1 MPHKDLTSKHSY
13 YQSLGFN
20 LEGETEPTEAD
31 LIRYI
36 NIELISHGCPP
47 YRGQFDENFFKITE
61 PYFRNIREKRRLLAN
76 QYCPVDGRINSFLA
90 KYFSDVKEFQGV
102 KLPSESFVLGRH
114 GIARTL
120 SLSPE
125 KNSYHSTYVDS
136 FRIKQGVLH
145 NPKSDR
151 RTTKGV
157 FHVVEGGFA
166 IANDKI
172 AVPKITFVR
181 LLRQAMLPP
190 RDDLRLPFTTGQEEE
205 AELFVSLLLRPTIS
219 PEVPGWQERKSMEV
233 RFFAPGALVGNL
245 DFVESIFGN
254 AGDPFMPENDSGLDA
269 KHWSGHTGCV
279 ILAPHLIHLTKKE
292 LGLPT
297 FEKATDRQKRDGM
310 CWKDPAEKYN
320 NGQAFKITCRDH
332 RGVIVTIIADN
343 YFGYCKKEVKTQIS
357 YAANLF
363 GACEEEHAG
372 GVLAFSSMDL
382 GDEYVAAADRHHEHR
397 TFSQVVKKYGDALQV
412 HAEGYAVDRLYTNI
426 VYVPENAEFHLDSGT
441 VTWMKKN
448 QKMAIPLKPKMA
460 YVLPWG
466 YRVAMKKSNDRDIW
480 RLIGTHSEGT
490 QCHKP
495 CTVSGGGKSEISKPL
510 DNMMMTGPIYLV
522 DLEADFNLI
531 EQIMAND
538 FSNRFKNAKGTQK
551 KSRDILSSERTLGSV
566 IKLLTPSSDYTD
578 DYNEWLNSIPAY
590 IKTLLYAIKK
600 QYKPKWRKNWRD
612 HFMVD
617 IVNGEPAHELKC
629 GNKPLTSHYIRV
641 GFDEDG
647 SWRMFNTR
655 YDFSASEKIQ
665 TEDDISASI
674 VVPSQRLS
682 SPNPNW
688 DYPSVKIV
696 ENCEYRLFQRPDDAI
711 NPGQDK
717 TAEADMARK
726 GNFLSNYEPLPQ
738 SESQKIIDNVIQFE
752 AYTPPMRELVQAVV
766 AEAPDTFFGMSSHP
780 RIVDG
785 VPTKNPR
792 YLQSRPDMI
801 DPAPTHLAKMC
812 VRLHREL
819 PADEPVIFPIDSVIP
834 GRRNNP
840 PDPKQG
846 VPALAVYNPIHYQE
860 LPELFMDF
868 ISSVTGKSP
877 STTGFGSEGAL
888 TKGPFNAILPAA
900 DLNNAFLSYVL
911 TGYNGFSS
919 GAGVLGPSFEVQ
931 HDISLLIPEIW
942 CRMAQDEQ
950 EPAFLIKSGCLEP
963 VADFTYQGR
972 HIPASV
978 LGYRM
983 TLRFANLYFGR
994 IFNSPNIVFTDEMLR
1009 PEMQNLALFVEGVES
1024 LMSTHKRVA
1033 SGYLEDGTA
1042 EQLCPPLQALV
1053 HIMATGSYKKMTLN
1067 SPEFRALFTRDYVMA
1082 SDWYRKRL
1090 LTFQRNEIAL
1100 YQRHLKSLE
1109 AFRAKAIY
1117 GDLAEAMDINSRIQF
1132 AKTRLKLCKSA
1143 KYPTM
1148 LQGTLGAQVFG

>member
-1 MPHKDLTSKHSY
+1 MGKVHRLSSGSY
-13 YQSLGFN
+13 FRSLGFN
-20 LEGETEPTEAD
+20 LDGEREPSESD

-36 NIELISHGCPP
+36 NIELISRGRPP
-47 YRGQFDENFFKITE
+47 YRGQYDENFFEITE
-61 PYFRNIREKRRLLAN
+61 PYFRNIQEQRRLLAN
-76 QYCPVDGRINSFLA
+76 QFCPIDARINAFLS
-90 KYFSDVKEFQGV
+90 KYFSDVKEFSGI

-114 GIARTL
+114 GIARML
-120 SLSPE
+120 SLPPNE
-125 KNSYHSTYVDS
+125 NSYHSTYVDS
-136 FRIKQGVLH
+136 YRIKQGVLH

-157 FHVVEGGFA
+157 FHVVEGGLD
-166 IANDKI
+166 IASDKI

-181 LLRQAMLPP
+181 LLKEALRPP
-190 RDDLRLPFTTGQEEE
+190 QNDLRLPFTAAQNDQ
-205 AELFVSLLLRPTIS
+205 AELFVSLLLRPIIS

-233 RFFAPGALVGNL
+233 RFFAPGALVSNL

-254 AGDPFMPENDSGLDA
+254 AGDPFMPENDSALDVR
-269 KHWSGHTGCV
+269 HWSGHTGCV
-279 ILAPHLIHLTKKE
+279 ILAPHLIQFTKKE
-292 LGLPT
+292 LGLPAY
-297 FEKATDRQKRDGM
+297 EKATERQRRDGM
-310 CWKDPAEKYN
+310 CWKDPNEKYN
-320 NGQAFKITCRDH
+320 NGQAFKITCRDT

-363 GACEEEHAG
+363 GMCEEEHAG
-372 GVLAFSSMDL
+372 GVVAFSSMDL
-382 GDEYVAAADRHHEHR
+382 GDEYSASADRHHDRR
-397 TFSQVVKKYGDALQV
+397 TFSHLVKKLGDAIHVQP
-412 HAEGYAVDRLYTNI
+412 EGYAVDRLYPHI
-426 VYVPENAEFHLDSGT
+426 IYVPENAEFHLDSGS
-441 VTWMKKN
+441 VTWT
-448 QKMAIPLKPKMA
+448 QKSQKISIPLKPKMV

-466 YRVAMKKSNDRDIW
+466 YRIAMKKNNDRDVW
-480 RLIGTHSEGT
+480 RLIGTNSEGT

-522 DLEADFNLI
+522 DLEEDFNTI
-531 EQIMAND
+531 ERIMAHD
-538 FSNRFKNAKGTQK
+538 FSTRFKNPKGPHK
-551 KSRDILSSERTLGSV
+551 KSREILSPDRTLGSV

-578 DYNEWLNSIPAY
+578 EYNEWLNAIPAY
-590 IKTLLYAIKK
+590 IRTLLYALKK
-600 QYKPKWRKNWRD
+600 QYKPKWKKNWRD

-629 GNKPLTSHYIRV
+629 TNKPLTSHYIRV

-674 VVPSQRLS
+674 VVPTKQIR
-682 SPNPNW
+682 SPNPKW
-688 DYPSVKIV
+688 SYPSIKIV

-711 NPGQDK
+711 HPGQDK
-717 TAEADMARK
+717 MAEADMAAK

-738 SESQKIIDNVIQFE
+738 PEAKKIIDNVVQFE
-752 AYTPPMRELVQAVV
+752 NYTAPMRELVKSVISESA
-766 AEAPDTFFGMSSHP
+766 DTFFSISSHP
-780 RIVDG
+780 RLVDG
-785 VPTKNPR
+785 APTKNPR
-792 YLQSRPDMI
+792 YLQNRPDMI

-812 VRLHREL
+812 VRLHRDL
-819 PADEPVIFPIDSVIP
+819 ALNEPVVFPIDSVIP

-840 PDPKQG
+840 PDPKLG

-888 TKGPFNAILPAA
+888 TKGPFNALIPAA

-911 TGYNGFSS
+911 TGYNGFTSA
-919 GAGVLGPSFEVQ
+919 AGVLGPSFEVQ

-942 CRMAQDEQ
+942 CRMAQGEQ
-950 EPAFLIKSGCLEP
+950 DPQYLIESGCLEP
-963 VADFTYQGR
+963 VSDFKYDGR
-972 HIPASV
+972 TIPASV

-983 TLRFANLYFGR
+983 TLKFANLYFGR
-994 IFNSPNIVFTDEMLR
+994 IFNSPNIVFTNEMLR
-1009 PEMQNLALFVEGVES
+1009 PETQSLGLFVEGIES

-1033 SGYLEDGTA
+1033 LGYIEDGTVD
-1042 EQLCPPLQALV
+1042 QLCPPLQALV
-1053 HIMATGSYKKMTLN
+1053 NIMAYGSTNGMTLKT
-1067 SPEFRALFTRDYVMA
+1067 PEFRAMFERDSVVT

-1100 YQRHLKSLE
+1100 YQRHLKALE
-1109 AFRAKAIY
+1109 SFKSKPIYSDLVESMAIK
-1117 GDLAEAMDINSRIQF
+1117 D
-1132 AKTRLKLCKSA
+1132 RLKFVKDRLKICRSA
-1143 KYPTM
+1143 KYVTM
-1148 LQGTLGAQVFG
+1148 LEGTLGAQPF